1 MEIVNFGLFKPTT
14 STGIVFYENE
24 DGRDWYE
31 LRRGLTSWD
40 VKGNFVNA
48 VYGAWALVDPESR
61 AVINVEYDPSRL
73 VPHNKIVLGIDA
85 DWTEIKTGM
94 IFDGENLKEPPPP
107 TPEERRA
114 MMRPLEKW
122 RVDTIIDLEPG
133 LRDKINAVIA
143 RWPDPKRTIAKN
155 KLASV
160 TEFYRIDP
168 LFDEL
173 GSEAEIGKSPDD
185 IDAMWADGAAL
196 PPALI

>member
-114 MMRPLEKW
+114 
-122 RVDTIIDLEPG
+122 
-133 LRDKINAVIA
+133 
-143 RWPDPKRTIAKN
+143 
-155 KLASV
+155 
-160 TEFYRIDP
+160 
-168 LFDEL
+168 
-173 GSEAEIGKSPDD
+173 
-185 IDAMWADGAAL
+185 
-196 PPALI
+196 